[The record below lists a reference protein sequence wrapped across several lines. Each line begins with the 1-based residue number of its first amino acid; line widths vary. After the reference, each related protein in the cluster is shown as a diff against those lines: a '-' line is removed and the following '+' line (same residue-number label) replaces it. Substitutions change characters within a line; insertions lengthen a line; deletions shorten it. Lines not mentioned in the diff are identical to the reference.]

1 MTKDQMPENGLTD
14 EDYQTLAAIRLA
26 LRRFMHFSEDAAKNA
41 GLTPQ
46 QHQALLTI
54 RAAPEMVLAIGELA
68 DLLVIQPHTAS
79 ELADRLGILGLVQRQ
94 PDEKDRRMMKLH
106 LTPAAEE
113 ALLSLSVAHR
123 TELRRL
129 RPLLGALLSKL
140 D

>member
-1 MTKDQMPENGLTD
+1 MTKAQMPEDGLTD

-54 RAAPEMVLAIGELA
+54 RAAPEMVLSIGELA

-94 PDEKDRRMMKLH
+94 PDEKDRRIMKLH
-106 LTPAAEE
+106 LTPVAEE

-129 RPLLGALLSKL
+129 RPLLGALLGKL
-140 D
+140 E

>member
-1 MTKDQMPENGLTD
+1 MRKKQLPGDRLTD
-14 EDYQTLAAIRLA
+14 GDYQTLAAIRLA
-26 LRRFMHFSEDAAKNA
+26 LRRFMHFSENAAKSA

-54 RAAPEMVLAIGELA
+54 RAAPEKVLAIGELA
-68 DLLVIQPHTAS
+68 ELLVIQPHTAS
-79 ELADRLGILGLVQRQ
+79 ELVDRLGIIGLVQRQ

-113 ALLSLSVAHR
+113 TLLSLSVAHR

-140 D
+140 E